1 MLKDCLKMSVK
12 SVGSNKM
19 RSFLTMLGIIIGV
32 MTLIILVSMVK
43 GTTSSVRN
51 SINSLGTSSLTVQIS
66 DDKGKP
72 LALDD
77 LDRILSESSLL
88 TAVSPREST
97 SVTVVSAYAGQ
108 SAATEDSEESATVY
122 GTGSSYKDIA
132 GLQLLYG
139 RYLNRSDVDNHTS
152 VAVISQDLAE
162 DIMGSVHCQ
171 GESIRLNG
179 VSYRIIGVLESQDT
193 TSRKSSSG
201 YRSYEVYIPF
211 SSLVRLSESTSAS
224 VTSFVAGAGED
235 TDMDLA
241 EAELEQLM
249 LMRFNNDSDAFSIR
263 NQSSIAEAMEE
274 VNNSMVLM
282 LGGIAGISLLVGGI
296 GIMNI
301 MLVSVTERTRE
312 IGIRKAIGA
321 GDGIILLQFL
331 IEAMLLSV
339 FGCMVGIA
347 GSVIVLKGINLFTG
361 TAYQPS
367 LAVIWISVAFSSA
380 IGIVFG
386 LYPAGKAAGKKPIEA
401 LRYIG

>member
-12 SVGSNKM
+12 SVSSNKM

-32 MTLIILVSMVK
+32 MTLVVLVSMVK

-51 SINSLGTSSLTVQIS
+51 SINSLGTSSLTVNIS

-72 LALDD
+72 LGLDD
-77 LDRILSESSLL
+77 LDEILSDSSLL
-88 TAVSPREST
+88 SAISPMEST
-97 SVTVVSAYAGQ
+97 SLTVSSAYAAK
-108 SAATEDSEESATVY
+108 SVRTEDSEEDAAVY
-122 GTGSSYKDIA
+122 GTGSAYGDIA
-132 GLQLLYG
+132 GLKLLCG
-139 RYLNRSDVDNHTS
+139 RYLNKTDVDNHTN
-152 VAVISQDLAE
+152 VAIISQDLAE
-162 DIMGSVHCQ
+162 DIMGSVYCQ
-171 GESIRLNG
+171 GESIRLDG
-179 VSYRIIGVLESQDT
+179 VVYQIVGILESRDT

-211 SSLVRLSESTSAS
+211 SSLVRLSDTTSAA
-224 VTSFVAGAGED
+224 VTSFVAGAEEEA
-235 TDMDLA
+235 DMDLA

-249 LMRFNNDSDAFSIR
+249 LMRLDDDSDAFSIR
-263 NQSSIAEAMEE
+263 NQSSVAEAMEE

-339 FGCMVGIA
+339 FGCMAGII
-347 GSVIVLKGINLFTG
+347 GSVIVLEGINLFTG
-361 TAYQPS
+361 AAYQPS
-367 LAVIWISVAFSSA
+367 LGVILISAAFSSA

-386 LYPAGKAAGKKPIEA
+386 LYPAAKAAGKKPIEA